1 MRDTASTSFNL
12 HPTQELKVK
21 VSALYPA
28 SPRPSDTFTVDLKEE
43 GLQIT
48 IFFSDGEALTQFS
61 EDLQQQV
68 LDARIAQEANFGGVP
83 V

>member
-12 HPTQELKVK
+12 HPTQDLKVR
-21 VSALYPA
+21 VSALYTV
-28 SPRPSDTFTVDLKEE
+28 SPRPSDTFCVDLNEH

-48 IFFSDGEALTQFS
+48 IFFSDGEALTKFS

-68 LDARIAQEANFGGVP
+68 LDARMAQEGVQT
-83 V
+83 

>member
-12 HPTQELKVK
+12 HPTQDLKVK
-21 VSALYPA
+21 VSALYPE
-28 SPRPSDTFTVDLKEE
+28 SPKASDTFIVDLNED

-48 IFFSDGEALTQFS
+48 IFFSDGEALTKFS

-68 LDARIAQEANFGGVP
+68 LDARMAQEGVP
-83 V
+83 A